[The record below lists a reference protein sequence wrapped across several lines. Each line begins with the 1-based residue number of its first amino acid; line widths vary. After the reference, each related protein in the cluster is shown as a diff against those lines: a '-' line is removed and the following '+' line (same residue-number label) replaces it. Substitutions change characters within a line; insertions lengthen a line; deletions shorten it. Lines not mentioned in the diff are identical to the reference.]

1 MDALVFFIEAMLRA
15 TAVFVTAVFLGGP
28 EWPFLALLVVAAVID
43 VRQRRLPNPLAIALV
58 LVAALVALHPALF
71 RLLDWFHWGLTAPD
85 PLWGDLARNLV
96 AAAAVT
102 ALLVAVELVWRRLRR
117 EAGIGM
123 GDAKLL
129 FALVLAD
136 PVRGF
141 AAFAGG
147 LVLLGV
153 GCLVLH
159 RRNLPLIP
167 FVVPLWA
174 VGLAWWLYA
183 FASQTMTG

>member
-71 RLLDWFHWGLTAPD
+71 RLLDWFHWGLAAPD

-129 FALVLAD
+129 FSLVLAD

-153 GCLVLH
+153 GCLVSH

-174 VGLAWWLYA
+174 VGLAWWLYD